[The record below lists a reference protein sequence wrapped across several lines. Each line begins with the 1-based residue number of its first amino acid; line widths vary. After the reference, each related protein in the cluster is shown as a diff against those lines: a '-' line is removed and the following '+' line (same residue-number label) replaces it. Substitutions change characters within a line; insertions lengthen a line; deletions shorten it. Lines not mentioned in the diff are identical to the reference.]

1 MARLRFRETPGGALR
16 TIDLP
21 GGELLVGREDAC
33 QVVILERSISRRHA
47 RLVATEQ
54 GWCVYDEGSGN
65 GTFVNGH
72 RVTDA
77 LLRHGDE
84 VRFGMVPGWFEDDPP
99 PVATAPQ
106 PPAEPPPPPPPSP
119 PPDRPGVPTP
129 PLPGRLAPPTP
140 PPAPAAGRGSQRHV
154 PPAPPRSASSP
165 GRAGRRSALP
175 LVLLLFALFLPL
187 VGISAYLLWSGR
199 APSTGTATGSGARSS
214 ESPTPEERV
223 PLDAGAAIEAGDE
236 EQLEALLSSGLD
248 PNAAGDD
255 GLTLAHRAAWAG
267 NAGAAKL
274 LAGKGADLARK
285 DPLGLTPAER
295 ALAEGRCAAALP
307 LLPREAA
314 GPGAEGRTLLH
325 RAAEGGCAATVRELV
340 RRGAAIDAPD
350 PSGLT
355 PLHLA
360 ALGGRAEAL
369 AALLEAGASPS
380 ATTPSGR
387 TPLHLASLGGHP
399 AATKALLAKGADPNA
414 KDRAGRGPLHLAAA
428 AGDGAT
434 VAALLAAKADPHLS
448 GPDGTPLDA
457 ALAAAAWDAAELLA
471 PPGA

>member
-1 MARLRFRETPGGALR
+1 MARLRFRETPGGTPR

-33 QVVILERSISRRHA
+33 HVVILERSISRRHA

-72 RVTDA
+72 RVHEA

-84 VRFGMVPGWFEDDPP
+84 VRFGMVRGWFEDAPP
-99 PVATAPQ
+99 AVAAAPQ
-106 PPAEPPPPPPPSP
+106 PPAEPLPAPPPPP
-119 PPDRPGVPTP
+119 
-129 PLPGRLAPPTP
+129 AP
-140 PPAPAAGRGSQRHV
+140 PPAPVAGRGPRRSV
-154 PPAPPRSASSP
+154 PPVPPRTASP
-165 GRAGRRSALP
+165 PRRAGRRSALP
-175 LVLLLFALFLPL
+175 LVLLLLALFLPL
-187 VGISAYLLWSGR
+187 VGISAYLLWPGR
-199 APSTGTATGSGARSS
+199 TPSTGAATASDARSQEGS
-214 ESPTPEERV
+214 APEERV

-236 EQLEALLSSGLD
+236 ERLEALLSSGLD

-267 NAGAAKL
+267 NADAAKL

-314 GPGAEGRTLLH
+314 GPGTEGRTLLH
-325 RAAEGGCAATVRELV
+325 RAAEGGCAAAVRELV

-360 ALGGRAEAL
+360 ALVGRAEAL
-369 AALLEAGASPS
+369 AALLEAGASPA

-387 TPLHLASLGGHP
+387 TPLHLATLGGHSV
-399 AATKALLAKGADPNA
+399 AAGLLLSKGADPDA

-428 AGDGAT
+428 AADGAT

-448 GPDGTPLDA
+448 GPDGTPLDV

>member
-1 MARLRFRETPGGALR
+1 MARLRLRESPGGAPR

-21 GGELLVGREDAC
+21 GGELLVGREEAC
-33 QVVILERSISRRHA
+33 QVVVLERSISRRHA
-47 RLVATEQ
+47 RLVATAQ

-72 RVTDA
+72 RVKDA

-106 PPAEPPPPPPPSP
+106 PSVEPHPPS
-119 PPDRPGVPTP
+119 
-129 PLPGRLAPPTP
+129 PLPGRLAPPPP
-140 PPAPAAGRGSQRHV
+140 PPARAAGRGSRRPV
-154 PPAPPRSASSP
+154 PPAPPRTASP
-165 GRAGRRSALP
+165 PRRAGRRSALP
-175 LVLLLFALFLPL
+175 LVLLLLALFLPL

-199 APSTGTATGSGARSS
+199 TSSTSTATGSGARSPEGS
-214 ESPTPEERV
+214 APEERV
-223 PLDAGAAIEAGDE
+223 PLDAGAAIETGDE

-255 GLTLAHRAAWAG
+255 GFTLAHRAAWAG

-285 DPLGLTPAER
+285 DPLGLTPVER
-295 ALAEGRCAAALP
+295 ALAEGRCEAALP
-307 LLPREAA
+307 LLPREVA

-325 RAAEGGCAATVRELV
+325 RAAEGGCAATVGELV
-340 RRGAAIDAPD
+340 RRGTAVDAAD
-350 PSGLT
+350 PAGLT
-355 PLHLA
+355 PLHVA
-360 ALGGRAEAL
+360 ALGGRAEVL
-369 AALLEAGASPS
+369 AALLDAGASPS

-414 KDRAGRGPLHLAAA
+414 QDRAGRGPLHLAAA

-448 GPDGTPLDA
+448 GPDGTPLDV
-457 ALAAAAWDAAELLA
+457 ALAAAAWDAAELLS